1 MAGLGIWTRGWIGRD
16 QRVKVQG
23 GNGGGGS
30 FSARCGGFSF
40 TRPRYP
46 SVIRDRDIF
55 PQSIFADEKKE
66 NRIWS
71 FSQVIITVPL
81 FLFFVNVSRTTFHRY
96 CQHAAGFDWSL
107 VFFFFSYSCYSCML
121 RGKHVLFFFL
131 VASFLFFFFF
141 FLEGFNSHT
150 MIIFLRVRHV
160 QVLVQFLQH
169 ETCGKVNL
177 KDNTGSTEK
186 RYISHATRR
195 FPRRRRFR
203 VRENERE
210 GASSV
215 NT

>member
-1 MAGLGIWTRGWIGRD
+1 MAGLGIWIRGWIGRD

-107 VFFFFSYSCYSCML
+107 VFFFFFLILVIHACYEENTYY
-121 RGKHVLFFFL
+121 FFFSSL
-131 VASFLFFFFF
+131 PFFFFF
-141 FLEGFNSHT
+141 SF
-150 MIIFLRVRHV
+150 
-160 QVLVQFLQH
+160 
-169 ETCGKVNL
+169 
-177 KDNTGSTEK
+177 
-186 RYISHATRR
+186 
-195 FPRRRRFR
+195 FR
-203 VRENERE
+203 
-210 GASSV
+210 GI
-215 NT
+215 

>member
-121 RGKHVLFFFL
+121 RGKHVLFFFSSL
-131 VASFLFFFFF
+131 PFFFFF
-141 FLEGFNSHT
+141 SF
-150 MIIFLRVRHV
+150 
-160 QVLVQFLQH
+160 
-169 ETCGKVNL
+169 
-177 KDNTGSTEK
+177 
-186 RYISHATRR
+186 
-195 FPRRRRFR
+195 FR
-203 VRENERE
+203 
-210 GASSV
+210 GI
-215 NT
+215 